1 MAIGKTNRPMP
12 KRRPEQEDN
21 FFGKKSNNKGEDE
34 DMEMKDAEE
43 EENDDAAELNELG
56 DRVSNLFGLDE
67 EAAETRKRFFYMVS
81 REFARLNW
89 HRQIPSIL
97 TRNFLC

>member
-21 FFGKKSNNKGEDE
+21 FFGKKSNKEGEDE
-34 DMEMKDAEE
+34 DMEMMDAEE
-43 EENDDAAELNELG
+43 EENDEAAELNELG

-67 EAAETRKRFFYMVS
+67 GEAETRKLSFYIVS
-81 REFARLNW
+81 REFVSLN
-89 HRQIPSIL
+89 
-97 TRNFLC
+97 